1 MQVATRRMWVDAL
14 ARRPLCPTMV
24 ATTVVPP
31 RRGHETTRR
40 QESHVP
46 RASQCLYLMIR
57 MMPAWAGRRT
67 KSSITWEGARRKC
80 GPSSRRSNLEVEEM
94 LRRRRTTTTMMMGTQ
109 SSLESSRGARL
120 ALRRSLH
127 CTGRRPHPLFN
138 RVHGRSSSRRLRCVQ
153 AHHLRRGMVSHPLG
167 PLLLK
172 ERLYP
177 NAHRVSAR

>member
-24 ATTVVPP
+24 ATTVAPP

-40 QESHVP
+40 QESHAP
-46 RASQCLYLMIR
+46 RASQCLYLMTR
-57 MMPAWAGRRT
+57 TMPAWAGRRT

-80 GPSSRRSNLEVEEM
+80 GPSSRRSNLEEEGM
-94 LRRRRTTTTMMMGTQ
+94 LRRRTRTTMMMGTQ
-109 SSLESSRGARL
+109 SSLESSRGARPV
-120 ALRRSLH
+120 LRRSLH

-138 RVHGRSSSRRLRCVQ
+138 RVHGRSSSRRPRCVQ
-153 AHHLRRGMVSHPLG
+153 AHHLRQGMVSHPLG
-167 PLLLK
+167 PLHLK

-177 NAHRVSAR
+177 NDRRVSAR